1 MKKQVLMCAPFNTRS
16 GYGDHARSIFYSIMD
31 REDLE
36 IKCVDVRWGSTPRN
50 HLDANN
56 PKHKKLLDTFIDGK
70 NIKQPDVYIDIRIPN
85 EFQTPARFNIGIT
98 AGVEADICSAEF
110 VMGCNK
116 MDLSIVTS
124 EFTKQTFM
132 RSIYDKVNDKTKQPE
147 GVVQISK
154 PMEVLSEGIDTDIYK
169 PILDLGR
176 SDDPF
181 KKQIYD
187 LIKENFVYLFV
198 GQWGKGGYGEDRKN
212 ISVMIKT
219 FLQAFSNFPN
229 PPALLLKTNGA
240 DFSILDRK
248 ETIDKIRKIKDQFKG
263 LDSLPNIYLLHGDLT
278 IEQMA
283 LLYNLPKIKAMISCT
298 HGEGFGRPLAEATCC
313 DLPVIASNWS
323 GQLDFLNPKQ
333 SVMIEGELKPIPDSL
348 IWEPIIV
355 KPGKWF
361 NVNETDVVVK
371 LRSFY
376 KNHKSIK
383 TNAKKLG
390 LWNRSKFSL
399 DAMANK
405 FNGILNKVFES
416 LENQPQPMSLKLP
429 KLTKAGNKPKDSKP
443 ATIKLPKLKKVT

>member
-50 HLDANN
+50 HLDPNN

-70 NIKQPDVYIDIRIPN
+70 NIKQPDIYIDIRIPN
-85 EFQTPARFNIGIT
+85 EFQTPAKVNIGIT

-110 VMGCNK
+110 VQGCNK
-116 MDLSIVTS
+116 MNLNLVTS
-124 EFTKQTFM
+124 NFTKETFM
-132 RSIYDKVNDKTKQPE
+132 RSIYDQIDNKTKQSTAE
-147 GVVQISK
+147 VRISK

-169 PILDLGR
+169 PIPDAGR

-248 ETIDKIRKIKDQFKG
+248 ETVDKIRKIRDQFKG

-333 SVMIEGELKPIPDSL
+333 SLLINGELKPIPKSM
-348 IWEPIIV
+348 IWKPIIV
-355 KPGKWF
+355 EPGKWF
-361 NVNETDVVVK
+361 SVDEPEVVNK
-371 LRSFY
+371 LKLFY
-376 KNHKSIK
+376 KNHKTFK
-383 TNAKKLG
+383 NYARKLG
-390 LWNRSKFSL
+390 IWNRSKFSL
-399 DAMANK
+399 TSMAKEFNRIIDDALKAIPETPK
-405 FNGILNKVFES
+405 
-416 LENQPQPMSLKLP
+416 PMSLKLP
-429 KLTKAGNKPKDSKP
+429 KLKKKTDSKP